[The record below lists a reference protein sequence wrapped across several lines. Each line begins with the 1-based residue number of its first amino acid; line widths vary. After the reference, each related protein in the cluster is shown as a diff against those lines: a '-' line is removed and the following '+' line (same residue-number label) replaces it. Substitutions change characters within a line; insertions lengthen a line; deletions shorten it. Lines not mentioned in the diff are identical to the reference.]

1 MSRHKNHEFE
11 ASWDRT
17 VKICLKKEN
26 NDQAKNR
33 ELREAEIR
41 GKQARVHEQEAS
53 SYDSSPK

>member
-1 MSRHKNHEFE
+1 M
-11 ASWDRT
+11 T
-17 VKICLKKEN
+17 LCLKKEN